1 MNELSAI
8 RLHYPT
14 SQLLGDD
21 LRALAGLAFAL
32 GLLLASDF
40 APLAVWICGPLAL
53 LFLLFGLRTLLMHVT
68 EGRLEDSG
76 LERRI
81 GLPAWVASRR
91 MNWHEL
97 EGLRLRYYATR
108 RQRREGEGGYF
119 QLTLRDRRGKMKFE
133 STLAGFEDLIET
145 AVEAAHRKGLSL
157 DEATRDS
164 LLHMGVDPRGPEP
177 GF

>member
-1 MNELSAI
+1 MNDALPI
-8 RLHYPT
+8 RLHYPAG
-14 SQLLGDD
+14 QLLGDD
-21 LRALAGLAFAL
+21 LRALAGLVFAL

-81 GLPAWVASRR
+81 GLSTWGAHRR
-91 MNWHEL
+91 MNWRDL

-119 QLTLRDRRGKMKFE
+119 QLTLRDPRGRMKFE
-133 STLAGFEDLIET
+133 STLAGFEDLIEA
-145 AVEAAHRKGLSL
+145 AVAAARHKGLSL
-157 DEATRDS
+157 DETTCDS
-164 LLHMGVDPRGPEP
+164 LLHMGLDPRA
-177 GF
+177 